1 MKPWHFKQAACP
13 ENHVYYQ
20 KVYSSPLINHNFYIY
35 TQKIPFCTKILFLC
49 KYQEF
54 FCLPR
59 QSADYTITFPFNSLF
74 SFPIKHNHA
83 SIIVRLYQKKRE
95 RTDFQFITKIPSR
108 DSALSYYQSPPTR
121 ARWNVSFTVAPHI
134 FKHFSCSVSERFFKN
149 MTAAGSTY
157 LTLFYITYLLFFLS
171 VSYTFF
177 FIFYFLFFF

>member
-1 MKPWHFKQAACP
+1 MKPWHFKQAARS

-83 SIIVRLYQKKRE
+83 SIIVRLYQKKENAQIFSLSQRYHPE
-95 RTDFQFITKIPSR
+95 TQLCPITSHLPPEPDGMFPS
-108 DSALSYYQSPPTR
+108 L
-121 ARWNVSFTVAPHI
+121 
-134 FKHFSCSVSERFFKN
+134 
-149 MTAAGSTY
+149 
-157 LTLFYITYLLFFLS
+157 
-171 VSYTFF
+171 
-177 FIFYFLFFF
+177 